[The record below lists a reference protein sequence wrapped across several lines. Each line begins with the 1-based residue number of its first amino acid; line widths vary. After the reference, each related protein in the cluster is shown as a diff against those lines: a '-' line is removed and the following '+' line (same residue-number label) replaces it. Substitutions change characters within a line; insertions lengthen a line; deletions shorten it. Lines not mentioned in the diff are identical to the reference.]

1 AFKAHDKGGQRVY
14 EARGGDKDAPSAFAC
29 VLDKGTVV
37 VGPSSAS
44 VLDAAARHA
53 GKKTSQI
60 DKELAGLLTKADTTQ
75 VLWAAGVG
83 SKELRKE
90 LEQFPE
96 ARGFAGSVRSFAG
109 GVSVTNGLRADFRV
123 TTTNRRAATE
133 VARFA
138 ESWRLPLSLFAVASK
153 DHGPLLAG
161 LLGPTRGT
169 SPDGVAPVEA
179 GVTAAPVKRLRGPA
193 PEKPPP
199 PPKPG
204 PTERSCMTSAPLPS
218 P

>member
-1 AFKAHDKGGQRVY
+1 TLAGPGVLGLPSQGLAVLRGAFDPDALRAAADAQAKKSPNAFKAHDKGGQRVY

-109 GVSVTNGLRADFRV
+109 GVSVTNGL
-123 TTTNRRAATE
+123 
-133 VARFA
+133 
-138 ESWRLPLSLFAVASK
+138 
-153 DHGPLLAG
+153 
-161 LLGPTRGT
+161 
-169 SPDGVAPVEA
+169 
-179 GVTAAPVKRLRGPA
+179 
-193 PEKPPP
+193 
-199 PPKPG
+199 
-204 PTERSCMTSAPLPS
+204 
-218 P
+218 